1 MSEDKKCQVC
11 GGKGVVRTM
20 KIGDRERPV
29 SRLSLALYAFTSVIE
44 RDASMLEAVNVY
56 HELDSQCKVET
67 CTCKKEKP

>member
-44 RDASMLEAVNVY
+44 RDASIGSCQ
-56 HELDSQCKVET
+56 DSQCKVET